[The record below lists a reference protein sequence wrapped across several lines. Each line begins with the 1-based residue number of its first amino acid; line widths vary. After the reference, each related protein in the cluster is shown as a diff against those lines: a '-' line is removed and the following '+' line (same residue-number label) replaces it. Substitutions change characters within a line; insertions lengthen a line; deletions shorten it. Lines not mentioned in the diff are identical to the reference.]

1 MASTPD
7 LESPTTNDSLSRLPT
22 SAPSSPPSEP
32 NDKTH
37 EPARIDLTRVVYDAM
52 VEEEARLEKLRED
65 EERKRQKKLAAQR
78 RKQEKEDPRAKEMRK
93 EKLMSLIKKAQ
104 VGAFFS

>member
-1 MASTPD
+1 
-7 LESPTTNDSLSRLPT
+7 
-22 SAPSSPPSEP
+22 
-32 NDKTH
+32 
-37 EPARIDLTRVVYDAM
+37 M